1 MMKKDFINNVC
12 FFLAQMAMVL
22 IWLFTF
28 GTVTVVIYIGRDV
41 AAVIQGW
48 GVGTVELN
56 FDVEAPL

>member
-1 MMKKDFINNVC
+1 MWFL
-12 FFLAQMAMVL
+12 LAQFVMV
-22 IWLFTF
+22 ITWIFTF
-28 GTVTVVIYIGRDV
+28 GAMTVIIHIGHDT

>member
-1 MMKKDFINNVC
+1 MKKDFINNVC

-28 GTVTVVIYIGRDV
+28 GTVTVVIHIGRDV